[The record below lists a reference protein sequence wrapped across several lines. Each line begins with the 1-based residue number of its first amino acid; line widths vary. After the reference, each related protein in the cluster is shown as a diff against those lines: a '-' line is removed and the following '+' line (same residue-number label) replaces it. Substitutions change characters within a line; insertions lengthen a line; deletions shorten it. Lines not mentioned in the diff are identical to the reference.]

1 MLAASNTAKPMDL
14 RVDLGTSLGTAWRFR
29 KRYLTITNL
38 DIVAERGP
46 AVALLSQA
54 KTSRA
59 PPASRQVMLRGDR
72 PRSRNAAA
80 EPTRALPGIPPSL
93 RPLTISDRQRS
104 NYPMRWLIIGIRDRR
119 SAETERIRQFP
130 FRCGVTFWAPA
141 DRCTLWV
148 VTTSGSE
155 RNCSWLSV

>member
-1 MLAASNTAKPMDL
+1 MDL

-38 DIVAERGP
+38 DVVAERGP
-46 AVALLSQA
+46 AVALLGQA

-93 RPLTISDRQRS
+93 RPLTILLGPATLKLS
-104 NYPMRWLIIGIRDRR
+104 NALADYRDSRP
-119 SAETERIRQFP
+119 EER
-130 FRCGVTFWAPA
+130 
-141 DRCTLWV
+141 
-148 VTTSGSE
+148 
-155 RNCSWLSV
+155 